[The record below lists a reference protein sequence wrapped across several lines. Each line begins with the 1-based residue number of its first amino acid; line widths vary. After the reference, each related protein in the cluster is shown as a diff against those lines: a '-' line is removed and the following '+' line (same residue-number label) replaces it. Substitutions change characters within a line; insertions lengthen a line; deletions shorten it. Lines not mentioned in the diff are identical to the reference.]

1 MIYLD
6 TSALV
11 KLIRSETESNELGDW
26 LDDHTE
32 IPWVTSSLTEVELP
46 RAIRSVAPEGLPAVP
61 TVLARLDRF
70 EIDSVIRATAAA
82 YTYHSLRSLDAIHVA
97 TAQVAASAA
106 SLTALITYDSRLG
119 EAAEALGMTVV
130 APGKPPRPRQ
140 SSTPPSTKGTSMG
153 DTTSTSTEEL
163 TELARGAAWGLAKGG
178 DLDAR
183 HAGKA
188 ALAQRLDI
196 LAAAE
201 RAGIV
206 INLAEHGIGRIYIR
220 AEVDALS

>member
-11 KLIRSETESNELGDW
+11 KLIRSETESDELGDW

-32 IPWVTSSLTEVELP
+32 IPWITSSLTEVELP
-46 RAIRSVAPEGLPAVP
+46 RAIRSAAPEGLPAVP
-61 TVLARLDRF
+61 SVLARLDRF

-82 YTYHSLRSLDAIHVA
+82 YTQPSLRSLDAIHVA

-106 SLTALITYDSRLG
+106 PLTALITYDTRLG
-119 EAAEALGMTVV
+119 ETAKALGMTVV
-130 APGKPPRPRQ
+130 APGETPRPRQ
-140 SSTPPSTKGTSMG
+140 SSTPPSAKGTSMNNN
-153 DTTSTSTEEL
+153 TSTEEL

-178 DLDAR
+178 DLDAL

-188 ALAQRLDI
+188 ALNQRLDI
-196 LAAAE
+196 LEAAE

-206 INLAEHGIGRIYIR
+206 INLAEHGIGRIYTR

>member
-11 KLIRSETESNELGDW
+11 KLIRSEPESDELGDW

-32 IPWVTSSLTEVELP
+32 IPWITSSLTEVELP
-46 RAIRSVAPEGLPAVP
+46 RAIRSAAPEGLPAVP
-61 TVLARLDRF
+61 SVLARLDRF

-82 YTYHSLRSLDAIHVA
+82 YTQPSLRSLDAIHVA

-106 SLTALITYDSRLG
+106 PLTALITYDNRLG
-119 EAAEALGMTVV
+119 DAAEALGMAVV
-130 APGKPPRPRQ
+130 APGAPPRPRQ
-140 SSTPPSTKGTSMG
+140 SSTPPSTTGTPMS
-153 DTTSTSTEEL
+153 DNTCTEEL

-178 DLDAR
+178 DLDAL

-188 ALAQRLDI
+188 ALTLRLDI
-196 LAAAE
+196 LEAAE

-206 INLAEHGIGRIYIR
+206 INLAEHGIGRIYSR
-220 AEVDALS
+220 TEVDALS